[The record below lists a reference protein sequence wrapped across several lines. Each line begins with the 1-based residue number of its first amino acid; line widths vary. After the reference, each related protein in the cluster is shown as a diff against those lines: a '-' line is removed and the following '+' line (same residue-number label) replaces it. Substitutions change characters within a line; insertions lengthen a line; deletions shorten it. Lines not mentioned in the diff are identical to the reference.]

1 MQITKVYP
9 LDAVFDNPDDV
20 PEDVKKKSLDFFLVF
35 NVRIYILMLMF
46 FFCPEICI
54 DKNKQ
59 AVRRIR

>member
-1 MQITKVYP
+1 MFSRLPDGSMMQITKVYP

-46 FFCPEICI
+46 FF
-54 DKNKQ
+54 
-59 AVRRIR
+59 VRKFV